1 MILVA
6 LTGGIGSGKSSVSA
20 RLRERGAVIVD
31 ADAIVH
37 ELQAPGMPLL
47 DVLAERFGAEI
58 IRADGSL
65 DRAGLAAIAFADDE
79 SLQALNGIV
88 HPAVRQEIARRID
101 AERDTD
107 RVVVLDTPLLTVTEG
122 HEFAGLI
129 VVDTPVDVA
138 VDRLVTQRGMA
149 EDDAR
154 ARIAKQISRDERL
167 AKADHVVDNG
177 GTVEQLDAQVDDLWT
192 WLQTL
197 AAG

>member
-1 MILVA
+1 
-6 LTGGIGSGKSSVSA
+6 
-20 RLRERGAVIVD
+20 
-31 ADAIVH
+31 
-37 ELQAPGMPLL
+37 
-47 DVLAERFGAEI
+47 
-58 IRADGSL
+58 
-65 DRAGLAAIAFADDE
+65 
-79 SLQALNGIV
+79 
-88 HPAVRQEIARRID
+88 
-101 AERDTD
+101 
-107 RVVVLDTPLLTVTEG
+107 VLDTPLLTVTEG

-138 VDRLVTQRGMA
+138 IDRLVTQRGMA
-149 EDDAR
+149 EEDAR